1 MEWSKEN
8 ILEFIDLYK
17 ETTVLWDP
25 RDPFHYN
32 KVKKNEA
39 WEDIAREI
47 GRSADECRRKM
58 EYLLAALR
66 REKMKIKSSLLKGKD
81 HKITWFAFDSLKFLL
96 EERRPRK
103 GTEVV
108 PISDVTFREVD
119 ERDFDDDSSIY
130 KHGHDYA
137 DNFNKTGT
145 PAQSEQ
151 QAPAFKRAR
160 LDESSGGGKGDS
172 GAPVG
177 HFANYISAK
186 LESYSAR
193 TRAAVEHAISNLLF
207 VADLGQFD
215 YLGQLPREKGNG
227 GGGNGGGGSGP
238 PQRTNT
244 NSNAQQQRSQSSTPV
259 PAAPGPRSSKV
270 TRASAAAAAAAASSS
285 QQAEHEVS
293 VSQTQSYQELF
304 DSNNFE
310 DDDAIEKKEME
321 EGGSQ
326 QVEIIVA

>member
-1 MEWSKEN
+1 M
-8 ILEFIDLYK
+8 
-17 ETTVLWDP
+17 
-25 RDPFHYN
+25 RDWTGAE
-32 KVKKNEA
+32 KSL
-39 WEDIAREI
+39 II
-47 GRSADECRRKM
+47 GRVS
-58 EYLLAALR
+58 
-66 REKMKIKSSLLKGKD
+66 
-81 HKITWFAFDSLKFLL
+81 
-96 EERRPRK
+96 
-103 GTEVV
+103 
-108 PISDVTFREVD
+108 ISDVTFREVD
-119 ERDFDDDSSIY
+119 EHDFDDDSSIY

-145 PAQSEQ
+145 PSQSAETQ
-151 QAPAFKRAR
+151 TPAFKRAR

-172 GAPVG
+172 GAP
-177 HFANYISAK
+177 
-186 LESYSAR
+186 
-193 TRAAVEHAISNLLF
+193 
-207 VADLGQFD
+207 FD
-215 YLGQLPREKGNG
+215 YLGQLPREKGSG

-285 QQAEHEVS
+285 QQAEHERSFRLRMLFLGPKDLIKMSSAQKKYSGGTGGHMSNLANFGTAVFLILDTGYRS
-293 VSQTQSYQELF
+293 HRHSPISELF

-326 QVEIIVA
+326 QVRSLLP

>member
-1 MEWSKEN
+1 MAKLTFFCEVREFVF
-8 ILEFIDLYK
+8 LE
-17 ETTVLWDP
+17 
-25 RDPFHYN
+25 
-32 KVKKNEA
+32 
-39 WEDIAREI
+39 
-47 GRSADECRRKM
+47 
-58 EYLLAALR
+58 
-66 REKMKIKSSLLKGKD
+66 SSPPQSG
-81 HKITWFAFDSLKFLL
+81 SQ
-96 EERRPRK
+96 
-103 GTEVV
+103 
-108 PISDVTFREVD
+108 ISDVTFREVD
-119 ERDFDDDSSIY
+119 EHDFDDDSSIY

-145 PAQSEQ
+145 PSQSAEQ
-151 QAPAFKRAR
+151 QTPAFKRAR

-215 YLGQLPREKGNG
+215 YLGQLPREKGSG

-285 QQAEHEVS
+285 QQAEHERVFGLKNVVS
-293 VSQTQSYQELF
+293 GPKDLIKMSSAQKKYSGGTRGHMSNLAEVWTACMYYTQTLRR
-304 DSNNFE
+304 
-310 DDDAIEKKEME
+310 
-321 EGGSQ
+321 
-326 QVEIIVA
+326 VAPI